1 MKPKTLSK
9 IISFYFILTF
19 AFLGGIGSIMNMPN
33 KLIPDLDYFLDDTKM
48 VITTS
53 PAPPSPGSTQNYPG
67 NKSMPEYKTE
77 PMAPPIESFTPP
89 PVDFYKDPNFYFKST
104 VGGVVGYILRYI
116 LDFIS
121 IGLRALAGRLF

>member
-33 KLIPDLDYFLDDTKM
+33 KLIPDLNVVLGKDEVVVEKRTDIMTESLGTPSE
-48 VITTS
+48 II
-53 PAPPSPGSTQNYPG
+53 PPSTS
-67 NKSMPEYKTE
+67 NK
-77 PMAPPIESFTPP
+77 
-89 PVDFYKDPNFYFKST
+89 FYMDPNFYFKST

>member
-19 AFLGGIGSIMNMPN
+19 AFLGGIGSVMNMPN
-33 KLIPDLDYFLDDTKM
+33 KLIPDLDYFIEDNVVK
-48 VITTS
+48 S
-53 PAPPSPGSTQNYPG
+53 APAPLPAPTENYPG
-67 NKSMPEYKTE
+67 NKSMPGYKNK
-77 PMAPPIESFTPP
+77 PMAPPIESLTPP

-121 IGLRALAGRLF
+121 IGLRALAGKIF

>member
-1 MKPKTLSK
+1 MKSKTLSK

-33 KLIPDLDYFLDDTKM
+33 KLIPDLDYFLEDKM
-48 VITTS
+48 VIAPS
-53 PAPPSPGSTQNYPG
+53 PVPPPGSTQNY
-67 NKSMPEYKTE
+67 PEYKTE
-77 PMAPPIESFTPP
+77 PMAPPVESFTPQ

-104 VGGVVGYILRYI
+104 IGGIVGYILRYI

-121 IGLRALAGRLF
+121 IGLRALAGKIF

>member
-33 KLIPDLDYFLDDTKM
+33 KLIPNIDDLLNDKM
-48 VITTS
+48 VI
-53 PAPPSPGSTQNYPG
+53 APKDNTEDYKMSEQYM
-67 NKSMPEYKTE
+67 NKSDTTFV
-77 PMAPPIESFTPP
+77 PPQVE
-89 PVDFYKDPNFYFKST
+89 FYKDPNFYFKST
-104 VGGVVGYILRYI
+104 VGGIVGYIIRYI

-121 IGLRALAGRLF
+121 IGIRAIAGKFQ